1 MIHACFVLP
10 DIPVW
15 FRKPNLSWWLLE
27 RDTVHVTMA
36 TERKRQIVVRRPNQP
51 GTLMNEEEMK
61 QVADEARLDTVLQTI
76 KDIMFRF
83 DEQNAGTYTLYDL
96 MGYLAEDLVEEG
108 CCATCIKE
116 AIDAAFEQAGIDTTQ
131 HRQDGDA
138 VYH

>member
-1 MIHACFVLP
+1 MQTG
-10 DIPVW
+10 
-15 FRKPNLSWWLLE
+15 
-27 RDTVHVTMA
+27 TV
-36 TERKRQIVVRRPNQP
+36 
-51 GTLMNEEEMK
+51 MNEEETK

-83 DEQNAGTYTLYDL
+83 DEQSEGSYTLYDL
-96 MGYLAEDLVEEG
+96 IGFLAEDLVEEG

-116 AIDAAFEQAGIDTTQ
+116 AIDAAFEQAGVDTTQ